1 MFEIAGYG
9 SFIGRH
15 RVISGVDLD
24 VPAGSVVAVLGPNG
38 AGKSTFM
45 KGLCGLLRAEGTA
58 RLEGQDLFTM
68 PPLWRADLL
77 GYVAQD
83 MAYLTVRL
91 SVFELLLLAQNSGRR
106 RWRVAEDSAA
116 RAEAALDPLGLMRFA
131 DKMPGTLSGGER
143 QMIGLALALVR
154 RPKLL
159 LLDEPTSALDL
170 ANQLQMLEAVQA
182 YTHAEG
188 IVTLVILHDMN
199 LASRYADRVL
209 FLAEG
214 RVQSFG
220 PTHETMTCSGL
231 AQVYGVDCRILPID
245 EGRFTAVY
253 PVSVMQ
259 ARAAE

>member
-1 MFEIAGYG
+1 MFRLSGYG
-9 SFIGRH
+9 SFIGRR
-15 RVISGVDLD
+15 RVVSGVDVDL
-24 VPAGSVVAVLGPNG
+24 PAGSVMAVLGPNG

-58 RLEGQDLFTM
+58 QLEGHDLIAM
-68 PPLWRADLL
+68 PALQRADLV

-83 MAYLTVRL
+83 MAHLTVRL
-91 SVFELLLLAQNSGRR
+91 SVFELLLLAQNGGRR
-106 RWRVAEDSAA
+106 RWSVAGDSTA
-116 RAEAALDPLGLMRFA
+116 RAEAVLDLLGLTRFA
-131 DKMPGTLSGGER
+131 DKMPGNLSGGER

-182 YTHAEG
+182 YTHAEE
-188 IVTLVILHDMN
+188 IVTLAILHDMN

-214 RVQSFG
+214 RPQSFG
-220 PTHETMTCSGL
+220 PTHETMTCCGL
-231 AQVYGVDCRILPID
+231 AAVYGVDCRILPID

-253 PVSVMQ
+253 PVSVLE